1 MLRMTRAIAGGLLAC
16 AMSGSPAIAGPDLP
30 LIPNIGADASV
41 GTNGAN
47 VNVQL
52 QLNPF
57 VTVRGGYNYF
67 EFELTNVE
75 WDDIKYDVELDFS
88 QPAAFVDLHPFM
100 NGFTVTGG
108 YMIGERS
115 LEFTSTPTQ
124 PVEIGGV
131 FFTPEQVGELVG
143 SGNFGSDALYG
154 GIGWDT
160 TTRGVMPM
168 SFVVRLGVILTDPP
182 EIDIFSQGGLG
193 DTDPNLRAF
202 LDQQLAIEAQQ
213 VEDDLENLRYYP
225 VLSIGFGIGF

>member
-1 MLRMTRAIAGGLLAC
+1 MARMTRAMTAGALAC
-16 AMSGSPAIAGPDLP
+16 AMWGSPATAGTDLP
-30 LIPNIGADASV
+30 LVPNVGADASI
-41 GTNGAN
+41 GSNGAN
-47 VNVQL
+47 VNIQL

-57 VTVRGGYNYF
+57 ISVRGGYSYL

-108 YMIGERS
+108 YVLGDRT
-115 LEFTSTPTQ
+115 LDFTSTPTQ

-143 SGNFGSDALYG
+143 TGTFPGDGMYA

-160 TTRGVMPM
+160 TTRGVMPI
-168 SFVVRLGVILTDPP
+168 SFVVRLGVIVTDPP
-182 EIDIFSQGGLG
+182 EIDLRSEGGLG
-193 DTDPNLRAF
+193 DVDPNIRAF
-202 LDQQLAIEAQQ
+202 LDQQLFIEARQI
-213 VEDDLENLRYYP
+213 EDDLEDLRYYP
-225 VLSIGFGIGF
+225 VLSFGFGFGF